1 MGLRHTCM
9 CVSFAVGHGC
19 GRAAGVAQAYMQ
31 VFANVEEPEEGV
43 EFAPNSVRAGQ
54 FIDVIQL

>member
-19 GRAAGVAQAYMQ
+19 GRAAGVAYMQ